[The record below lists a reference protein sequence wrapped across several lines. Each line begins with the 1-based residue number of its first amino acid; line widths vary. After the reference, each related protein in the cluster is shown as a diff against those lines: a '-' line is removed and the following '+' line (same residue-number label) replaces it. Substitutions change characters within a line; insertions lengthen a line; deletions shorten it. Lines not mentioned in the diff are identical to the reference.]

1 MAEMVEREDETLKK
15 GHRIVRAAAFIAVML
30 VFVFAAYHLMKIL
43 DSYRRTD
50 EEYRKIAGEYTS
62 PAAEDSSSPDAAG
75 QAEAGDGEDGPE
87 IEDADPPLA
96 VDWDGLKKEN
106 SDIVAWIYVDA
117 TGISYPVCR
126 TDNNSYY
133 LHHTFRKTYLYAGS
147 IFEDYLCAP
156 DFSDPNTFV
165 YGHNM
170 KSGSMFAS
178 LKRLKSQSLY
188 DSNPFFWI
196 LTPNGN
202 FRYHIFSVFDTTAGS
217 GVYQLFNTHDD
228 GFLAY
233 CREMK
238 AASAVKNRVPLS
250 KDDFV
255 VTLSTCNTAA
265 GADIRTVVFG
275 RCCST
280 QKPEKSGT

>member
-1 MAEMVEREDETLKK
+1 MRRGK
-15 GHRIVRAAAFIAVML
+15 GILRAVALIITVL
-30 VFVFAAYHLMKIL
+30 ICVFALWKLWTIL

-50 EEYRKIAGEYTS
+50 EEYKDIAEEYTS
-62 PAAEDSSSPDAAG
+62 SDPPAVSSPDAAG
-75 QAEAGDGEDGPE
+75 STEEGSGEDGPE
-87 IEDADPPLA
+87 IEDADPPLT
-96 VDWDGLKKEN
+96 VDWDGLKAEN
-106 SDIVAWIYVDA
+106 PDIVAWIYVDA

-126 TDNNSYY
+126 TDNNTFY

-170 KSGSMFAS
+170 KSGSMFAT
-178 LKRLKSQSLY
+178 LKKLKNQSLY
-188 DSNPFFWI
+188 DSDPFFWI
-196 LTPNGN
+196 LTPKGN
-202 FRYHIFSVFDTTAGS
+202 YRYHIFSVFDTTSGS
-217 GVYQLFNTHDD
+217 GAYQLFDAHDD

-233 CREMK
+233 CKEMK
-238 AASAVKNRVPLS
+238 AASAVKNRVPLK

-255 VTLSTCNTAA
+255 VTLSTCNTSA
-265 GADIRTVVFG
+265 GANIRTVVFG